1 MFKSLESIYYDF
13 FPRYQTKYKPVKNKI
28 VITET
33 EEQILNRYKSKKK
46 RRKSKW
52 LENNLINYI

>member
-1 MFKSLESIYYDF
+1 MFKSLESIYHDLFYNNKYL
-13 FPRYQTKYKPVKNKI
+13 RNESERKYKPVKNKI

-46 RRKSKW
+46 RRKK
-52 LENNLINYI
+52 